1 MFSVKDSIPS
11 ASRKRVIKLSDIIV
25 KESKFVDEDGDITNK
40 IIEALPDGVETVNF
54 KISIDLGDIID
65 E

>member
-11 ASRKRVIKLSDIIV
+11 TSRKRVIKLSDIIV

-54 KISIDLGDIID
+54 KISIDLGDVID